1 MGVKVGSPHMHNT
14 MLCGSSR
21 CTRIWVSCIESQLF
35 RDHGAPEEL
44 RRGRIRRDQPQ
55 VGAGRGARH
64 AQGSPEAARVQRQRH
79 RRQDRVELR
88 PPGIDGRAG
97 KFQFFGRIMHPAL
110 DSARWILKV
119 NDCDN
124 WLWSQLSAILQR
136 SHNIREA
143 LYYEQI
149 VPSYAFSHH
158 RWHCR

>member
-1 MGVKVGSPHMHNT
+1 MGVKVGSHAQYAM
-14 MLCGSSR
+14 
-21 CTRIWVSCIESQLF
+21 WVHKMYNLGLLHRIESQLF

-88 PPGIDGRAG
+88 PTGIDGRAG

-110 DSARWILKV
+110 ALARWILKV
-119 NDCDN
+119 NDCEI
-124 WLWSQLSAILQR
+124 A
-136 SHNIREA
+136 E
-143 LYYEQI
+143 
-149 VPSYAFSHH
+149 
-158 RWHCR
+158 